1 MEKTNPTP
9 TPPSPLVRGVSS
21 GEEPHIPPDK
31 GGPRGV
37 GVFLSGP
44 AVFQGTNMNS
54 LRAKLLVLLLAIIS
68 AAWVA
73 TAAFIYFDAHHE
85 IDELFDAQLAQSA
98 RVLLAQAGH
107 DLKDAREDDDGIA
120 SEVAS
125 GGHKY
130 ERKIAFQI
138 WDEHGRLLLRSASAP
153 AEPLTRQENGFAET
167 MIEGKPWR
175 VYSQQDEEG
184 EIRVQVGERHAVRNE
199 LAASVAQ
206 RLLLPLGV
214 ALPVLALLIWFAV
227 GKGLSP
233 LRRIGS
239 EVAQRD
245 PANLAPLEARTAPAE
260 ITPLLHA
267 LNGLLGRLETALE
280 SERRFTAD
288 AAHELRTPLA
298 ALKIQAQVARRA
310 ENAEQRGAALDN
322 LILGVDRATHL
333 IGQLLTL
340 ARLEPTGGS
349 AALMACDLARIS
361 RQTLADLAAAAQDN
375 EIELELDSPDSVPIT
390 GNADMLGILLR
401 NLVDNAIRY
410 TPRGGKVSVSL
421 VTDQGRARLE
431 VTDSGP
437 GIPEQERQRVF
448 DRFYRILGNEAAGS
462 GLGLSIVKRIADY
475 HGASLSLAD
484 GERGT
489 GLRVSVEFLSG

>member
-1 MEKTNPTP
+1 
-9 TPPSPLVRGVSS
+9 
-21 GEEPHIPPDK
+21 
-31 GGPRGV
+31 
-37 GVFLSGP
+37 
-44 AVFQGTNMNS
+44 MNS

-68 AAWVA
+68 AAWMA
-73 TAAFIYFDAHHE
+73 TAVFIYFDAHHE

-98 RVLLAQAGH
+98 QVLLAQAGH
-107 DLKDAREDDDGIA
+107 DLKDMREDDDGIA
-120 SEVAS
+120 AEIA
-125 GGHKY
+125 GAGHKY

-153 AEPLTRQENGFAET
+153 IGALATQESGFAET
-167 MIEGKPWR
+167 VIDGKPWR
-175 VYSQQDEEG
+175 IYTQQDEEG

-206 RLLLPLGV
+206 RLLLPLGI

-227 GKGLSP
+227 GRGLKP
-233 LRRIGS
+233 LRRIGR

-245 PANLAPLEARTAPAE
+245 PANLAPLEERTAPAE
-260 ITPLLHA
+260 IAPLLHS
-267 LNGLLGRLETALE
+267 LNALLGRLDRALE

-310 ENAEQRGAALDN
+310 GNEAQRGAALDN

-333 IGQLLTL
+333 IEQLLTL

-349 AALMACDLARIS
+349 ADLKAGCDVAAIA
-361 RQTLADLAAAAQDN
+361 RQTLADLAPAALAK
-375 EIELELDSPDSVPIT
+375 EIELGLSSPDAAMIT

-410 TPRGGKVSVSL
+410 TPRHGRVGVSL
-421 VTDQGRARLE
+421 LVEQGRVRLE

-437 GIPEQERQRVF
+437 GIPEPERQRVF
-448 DRFYRILGNEAAGS
+448 DRFYRILGNDAAGS
-462 GLGLSIVKRIADY
+462 GLGLSIVRRIADF
-475 HGASLSLAD
+475 HAASLSLAD
-484 GERGT
+484 GEHGA
-489 GLRVSVEFLSG
+489 GLRVSVDFPSDLA

>member
-1 MEKTNPTP
+1 MK
-9 TPPSPLVRGVSS
+9 
-21 GEEPHIPPDK
+21 
-31 GGPRGV
+31 
-37 GVFLSGP
+37 
-44 AVFQGTNMNS
+44 S
-54 LRAKLLVLLLAIIS
+54 LRAKLLLLLLAIIS
-68 AAWVA
+68 AAWIV
-73 TAAFIYFDAHHE
+73 TAVFIYFDAHHE

-120 SEVAS
+120 TEIA
-125 GGHKY
+125 GAGHEY

-138 WDEHGRLLLRSASAP
+138 WDEHGKLRLRSASAP
-153 AEPLTRQENGFAET
+153 VEPLAAWESGFADS
-167 MIEGKPWR
+167 MIKGKPWR
-175 VYSQQDEEG
+175 VFTQHDEDG
-184 EIRVQVGERHAVRNE
+184 EIRVQVGERHEVRNE
-199 LAASVAQ
+199 LAASVAL
-206 RLLLPLGV
+206 RLLLPLGI

-245 PANLAPLEARTAPAE
+245 PANLAPLEERTAPAE

-267 LNGLLGRLETALE
+267 LNALLGRLDTALE

-310 ENAEQRGAALDN
+310 ENEAQRTAALDK

-349 AALMACDLARIS
+349 TVLMADCDLAALA
-361 RQTLADLAAAAQDN
+361 RQTLADLAPAAQDK
-375 EIELELDSPDSVPIT
+375 EIELGLSSPDSALVK

-410 TPRGGKVSVSL
+410 TPRHGQVNVIL
-421 VTDQGRARLE
+421 AVEQDQARLD
-431 VTDSGP
+431 VLDSGP
-437 GIPEQERQRVF
+437 GIPEQERGRVF
-448 DRFYRILGNEAAGS
+448 DRFYRILGSDAAGS
-462 GLGLSIVKRIADY
+462 GLGLSIVKRIADC
-475 HGASLSLAD
+475 HGASLTLGDA
-484 GERGT
+484 EQCA
-489 GLRVSVEFLSG
+489 GLRMSVEFTLN

>member
-1 MEKTNPTP
+1 MK
-9 TPPSPLVRGVSS
+9 
-21 GEEPHIPPDK
+21 
-31 GGPRGV
+31 
-37 GVFLSGP
+37 
-44 AVFQGTNMNS
+44 S
-54 LRAKLLVLLLAIIS
+54 LRAKLLLLLLAIIS
-68 AAWVA
+68 AAWIV
-73 TAAFIYFDAHHE
+73 TAGFIYFDAHHE

-98 RVLLAQAGH
+98 LVLLAQAGH

-120 SEVAS
+120 TEIA
-125 GGHKY
+125 GAGHKY

-138 WDEHGRLLLRSASAP
+138 WDEHERLLLRSASAP
-153 AEPLTRQENGFAET
+153 AEPLAARKRGFADS

-175 VYSQQDEEG
+175 VFTQHDEDG
-184 EIRVQVGERHAVRNE
+184 EIRVQVGERHEVRNE
-199 LAASVAQ
+199 LAASVAL
-206 RLLLPLGV
+206 RLLLPLGI

-245 PANLAPLEARTAPAE
+245 PANLAPLEERTAPAE

-267 LNGLLGRLETALE
+267 LNALLGRLDTALE

-310 ENAEQRGAALDN
+310 ENEVQRTAALDN

-349 AALMACDLARIS
+349 AVLMADCDLAAFA
-361 RQTLADLAAAAQDN
+361 RQTLADLAPAALDK
-375 EIELELDSPDSVPIT
+375 EIGLDLSGPDSAMIK

-410 TPRGGKVSVSL
+410 TPRKGQVSVSL
-421 VTDQGRARLE
+421 QEEQGRVLLE

-437 GIPEQERQRVF
+437 GIPEQERQRVL
-448 DRFYRILGNEAAGS
+448 DRFYRILGSDAAGS
-462 GLGLSIVKRIADY
+462 GLGLSIVKRIADC
-475 HGASLSLAD
+475 HEASLTLGDVEQGAGLKVSMAFSL
-484 GERGT
+484 
-489 GLRVSVEFLSG
+489 S

>member
-1 MEKTNPTP
+1 
-9 TPPSPLVRGVSS
+9 
-21 GEEPHIPPDK
+21 
-31 GGPRGV
+31 
-37 GVFLSGP
+37 
-44 AVFQGTNMNS
+44 MNS

-68 AAWVA
+68 AAWMA
-73 TAAFIYFDAHHE
+73 TAVFIYFDAHHE

-98 RVLLAQAGH
+98 QVLLAQAGH
-107 DLKDAREDDDGIA
+107 DLKDMREDDDGIA
-120 SEVAS
+120 TEIA
-125 GGHKY
+125 GAGHKY

-153 AEPLTRQENGFAET
+153 IDTLATQESGFAET
-167 MIEGKPWR
+167 VIDGKPWR
-175 VYSQQDEEG
+175 VYTQQDEEG

-206 RLLLPLGV
+206 RLLLPLGI

-227 GKGLSP
+227 GRGLKP
-233 LRRIGS
+233 LRRIGR

-245 PANLAPLEARTAPAE
+245 PANLAPLEERTAPAE
-260 ITPLLHA
+260 IAPLLHS
-267 LNGLLGRLETALE
+267 LNALLGRLDRALE

-310 ENAEQRGAALDN
+310 GNEAQRGAALDN

-333 IGQLLTL
+333 IEQLLTL

-349 AALMACDLARIS
+349 ADLKVGCDVAAIA
-361 RQTLADLAAAAQDN
+361 RQTLADLAPAALAK
-375 EIELELDSPDSVPIT
+375 EIELGLSSPDAAMIT

-410 TPRGGKVSVSL
+410 TPRHGRVGVSL
-421 VTDQGRARLE
+421 LVEQGRVRLE

-437 GIPEQERQRVF
+437 GIPEPERQRVF
-448 DRFYRILGNEAAGS
+448 DRFYRILGNDAAGS
-462 GLGLSIVKRIADY
+462 GLGLSIVRRIADV
-475 HGASLSLAD
+475 HAASLSLAD
-484 GERGT
+484 GEHGA
-489 GLRVSVEFLSG
+489 GLRVSVDFPSDLA

>member
-1 MEKTNPTP
+1 MK
-9 TPPSPLVRGVSS
+9 
-21 GEEPHIPPDK
+21 
-31 GGPRGV
+31 
-37 GVFLSGP
+37 
-44 AVFQGTNMNS
+44 S
-54 LRAKLLVLLLAIIS
+54 LRAKLLLLLLAIIS
-68 AAWVA
+68 AAWIV
-73 TAAFIYFDAHHE
+73 TAGFIYFDAHHE

-98 RVLLAQAGH
+98 QVLLAQAGH

-120 SEVAS
+120 TEIA
-125 GGHKY
+125 GAGHKY

-138 WDEHGRLLLRSASAP
+138 WDEQERLLLRSASAP
-153 AEPLTRQENGFAET
+153 AEPLAARKRGFADS

-175 VYSQQDEEG
+175 VFTQHDEDG
-184 EIRVQVGERHAVRNE
+184 EIRVQIGERHEVRNE
-199 LAASVAQ
+199 LAASVAL
-206 RLLLPLGV
+206 RLLLPLGI

-245 PANLAPLEARTAPAE
+245 PANLAPLEERTAPAE

-267 LNGLLGRLETALE
+267 LNALLGRLDTALE

-310 ENAEQRGAALDN
+310 ENEVQRTAALDN

-349 AALMACDLARIS
+349 AVLMADCDLAALA
-361 RQTLADLAAAAQDN
+361 RQTLADLAPAALDK
-375 EIELELDSPDSVPIT
+375 EIGLDLSGPDSAMIK

-410 TPRGGKVSVSL
+410 TPRHGL
-421 VTDQGRARLE
+421 VNVILTVEQGRARLE

-437 GIPEQERQRVF
+437 GIPEQERGRVF
-448 DRFYRILGNEAAGS
+448 GRFYRILGSDAAGS
-462 GLGLSIVKRIADY
+462 GLGLSIVKRIADL
-475 HGASLSLAD
+475 HGVEIKID
-484 GERGT
+484 T
-489 GLRVSVEFLSG
+489 GRQGKGLMVTVFFP

>member
-1 MEKTNPTP
+1 
-9 TPPSPLVRGVSS
+9 
-21 GEEPHIPPDK
+21 
-31 GGPRGV
+31 
-37 GVFLSGP
+37 
-44 AVFQGTNMNS
+44 MNS
-54 LRAKLLVLLLAIIS
+54 LRTKLLLLLLAIIS
-68 AAWVA
+68 VAWLT
-73 TAAFIYFDAHHE
+73 TAVFIYFDAHHE

-98 RVLLAQAGH
+98 QVLLAQAGH
-107 DLKDAREDDDGIA
+107 DLKDAREDEDDDGIA
-120 SEVAS
+120 TEIA
-125 GGHKY
+125 GAGHKY

-138 WDEHGRLLLRSASAP
+138 RDEHGRLLLRSASAP
-153 AEPLTRQENGFAET
+153 VEQLAAQESGFADT

-175 VYSQQDEEG
+175 VYTQHDDDG
-184 EIRVQVGERHAVRNE
+184 EIRVLVGERHAVRNE
-199 LAASVAQ
+199 LAASVAM

-245 PANLAPLEARTAPAE
+245 PANLAPLEERTAPAE
-260 ITPLLHA
+260 IAPLLHA
-267 LNGLLGRLETALE
+267 LNTLLGRLDQALE

-310 ENAEQRGAALDN
+310 ENEAQRGAALDK

-333 IGQLLTL
+333 IEQLLTL
-340 ARLEPTGGS
+340 ARLVPTSGS
-349 AALMACDLARIS
+349 AALMAECDVAAIAR
-361 RQTLADLAAAAQDN
+361 QVLADLAPAALAK
-375 EIELELDSPDSVPIT
+375 EIELGLSSPAAAMIR
-390 GNADMLGILLR
+390 GNTDMLAILMR

-410 TPRGGKVSVSL
+410 TPPYGRVSVSL
-421 VTDQGRARLE
+421 RVEQGRARLE

-448 DRFYRILGNEAAGS
+448 DRFYRILGNDAAGS
-462 GLGLSIVKRIADY
+462 GLGLSIVKRITDFHA
-475 HGASLSLAD
+475 AKLTLAD
-484 GERGT
+484 GEQGA
-489 GLRVSVEFLSG
+489 GLKVSVEFSSN

>member
-1 MEKTNPTP
+1 MK
-9 TPPSPLVRGVSS
+9 
-21 GEEPHIPPDK
+21 
-31 GGPRGV
+31 
-37 GVFLSGP
+37 
-44 AVFQGTNMNS
+44 S
-54 LRAKLLVLLLAIIS
+54 LRAKLLLLLLAIIS
-68 AAWVA
+68 AAWVV
-73 TAAFIYFDAHHE
+73 TAGFIYFDAHHE

-98 RVLLAQAGH
+98 LVLLAQAGH

-120 SEVAS
+120 TEIA
-125 GGHKY
+125 GAGHKY

-138 WDEHGRLLLRSASAP
+138 WDAHERLLLRSASAP
-153 AEPLTRQENGFAET
+153 STLLAEPVSGFADS

-175 VYSQQDEEG
+175 VFTQHDEDG
-184 EIRVQVGERHAVRNE
+184 EIRVQVGERHEVRNE
-199 LAASVAQ
+199 LAASVAL
-206 RLLLPLGV
+206 RLLLPLGI

-245 PANLAPLEARTAPAE
+245 PANLAPLEERTAPAE

-267 LNGLLGRLETALE
+267 LNALLGRLDTALE

-310 ENAEQRGAALDN
+310 ENEAQRTAALDN

-340 ARLEPTGGS
+340 ARLEPTGGGT
-349 AALMACDLARIS
+349 ALMADCDLAALA
-361 RQTLADLAAAAQDN
+361 RQTLADLAPAAQDK
-375 EIELELDSPDSVPIT
+375 EIELELSSPDSALVK

-410 TPRGGKVSVSL
+410 TPRHGQVNVIL
-421 VTDQGRARLE
+421 TVEQDRARLD
-431 VTDSGP
+431 VLDSGP
-437 GIPEQERQRVF
+437 GIPEQERGRVF
-448 DRFYRILGNEAAGS
+448 DRFYRILGSDAAGS
-462 GLGLSIVKRIADY
+462 GLGLSIVKRIVDFHA
-475 HGASLSLAD
+475 AKLTLAD
-484 GERGT
+484 GEHGT
-489 GLRVSVEFLSG
+489 GLKVSVKFSLA

>member
-1 MEKTNPTP
+1 
-9 TPPSPLVRGVSS
+9 
-21 GEEPHIPPDK
+21 
-31 GGPRGV
+31 
-37 GVFLSGP
+37 
-44 AVFQGTNMNS
+44 MNS
-54 LRAKLLVLLLAIIS
+54 LRTKLLLLLLAIIS
-68 AAWVA
+68 VAWLT
-73 TAAFIYFDAHHE
+73 TAVFIYFDAHHE

-98 RVLLAQAGH
+98 QVLLAQAGH
-107 DLKDAREDDDGIA
+107 DLKDAREDEDDDGIA
-120 SEVAS
+120 TEIA
-125 GGHKY
+125 GAGHKY

-138 WDEHGRLLLRSASAP
+138 RDEHGRLLLRSASAP
-153 AEPLTRQENGFAET
+153 VEQLAAQESGFADT

-175 VYSQQDEEG
+175 VYTQHDDDG
-184 EIRVQVGERHAVRNE
+184 EIRVLVGERHAVRNE
-199 LAASVAQ
+199 LAASVAM

-245 PANLAPLEARTAPAE
+245 PANLAPLEERTAPAE
-260 ITPLLHA
+260 IAPLLHA
-267 LNGLLGRLETALE
+267 LNTLLGRLDQALE

-310 ENAEQRGAALDN
+310 ENEAQRGAALDK

-333 IGQLLTL
+333 IEQLLTL
-340 ARLEPTGGS
+340 ARLEPTSGS
-349 AALMACDLARIS
+349 AALMAECDVAAIAR
-361 RQTLADLAAAAQDN
+361 QVLADLAPAALAK
-375 EIELELDSPDSVPIT
+375 EIELGLSSPAAAMIR
-390 GNADMLGILLR
+390 GNTDMLAILMR

-410 TPRGGKVSVSL
+410 TPPYGRVSVSL
-421 VTDQGRARLE
+421 RVEQGRARLE

-448 DRFYRILGNEAAGS
+448 DRFYRILGNDAAGS
-462 GLGLSIVKRIADY
+462 GLGLSIVKRITDFHA
-475 HGASLSLAD
+475 AKLTLAD
-484 GERGT
+484 GEQGA
-489 GLRVSVEFLSG
+489 GLKVSVEFSSN

>member
-1 MEKTNPTP
+1 MK
-9 TPPSPLVRGVSS
+9 
-21 GEEPHIPPDK
+21 
-31 GGPRGV
+31 
-37 GVFLSGP
+37 
-44 AVFQGTNMNS
+44 S
-54 LRAKLLVLLLAIIS
+54 LRAKLLLLLLAIIS
-68 AAWVA
+68 AAWVV
-73 TAAFIYFDAHHE
+73 TAGFIYFDAHHE

-98 RVLLAQAGH
+98 LVLLAQAGH

-120 SEVAS
+120 TEIA
-125 GGHKY
+125 GAGHKY

-138 WDEHGRLLLRSASAP
+138 WDAHERLLLRSASAP
-153 AEPLTRQENGFAET
+153 AAPLAEPVSAFADS

-175 VYSQQDEEG
+175 VFTQHDEGG
-184 EIRVQVGERHAVRNE
+184 EIRVQVGERHEVRNE
-199 LAASVAQ
+199 LAASVAL
-206 RLLLPLGV
+206 RLLLPLGI

-245 PANLAPLEARTAPAE
+245 PANLAPLEERTAPAE

-267 LNGLLGRLETALE
+267 LNALLGRLDTALE

-310 ENAEQRGAALDN
+310 ENEAQRTAALDK

-349 AALMACDLARIS
+349 TVLMSDCDLAALA
-361 RQTLADLAAAAQDN
+361 RQTLADLAPAAQEK
-375 EIELELDSPDSVPIT
+375 EIELELSSPDSALVK

-410 TPRGGKVSVSL
+410 TPRHGQVNVIL
-421 VTDQGRARLE
+421 TVEQDRARLD
-431 VTDSGP
+431 VLDSGP
-437 GIPEQERQRVF
+437 GIPEQERGRVF
-448 DRFYRILGNEAAGS
+448 DRFYRILGSDAAGS
-462 GLGLSIVKRIADY
+462 GLGLSIVKRIADC
-475 HGASLSLAD
+475 HGASLTLGDA
-484 GERGT
+484 EQCA
-489 GLRVSVEFLSG
+489 GLRMSVEFTLN

>member
-1 MEKTNPTP
+1 MT
-9 TPPSPLVRGVSS
+9 
-21 GEEPHIPPDK
+21 
-31 GGPRGV
+31 
-37 GVFLSGP
+37 
-44 AVFQGTNMNS
+44 S

-68 AAWVA
+68 AAWLA
-73 TAAFIYFDAHHE
+73 TAVFIYFDAHHE

-98 RVLLAQAGH
+98 QVLLAQAGH
-107 DLKDAREDDDGIA
+107 DLREAREDDDGIA
-120 SEVAS
+120 TEIA
-125 GGHKY
+125 GAGHKY

-138 WDEHGRLLLRSASAP
+138 WGEHGRLLLRSASAP
-153 AEPLTRQENGFAET
+153 VEPLAAQENGFSDAV
-167 MIEGKPWR
+167 IGGKAWR
-175 VYSQQDEEG
+175 VYDLQSEEG

-206 RLLLPLGV
+206 RLLLPLGI
-214 ALPVLALLIWFAV
+214 ALPVLAALIWFAV
-227 GKGLSP
+227 GGGLSP

-245 PANLAPLEARTAPAE
+245 PANLVPLAESTAPSE
-260 ITPLLHA
+260 IAPLLHA
-267 LNGLLGRLETALE
+267 LNSLLGRLEVALE

-310 ENAEQRGAALDN
+310 ENEVQRGAALDN
-322 LILGVDRATHL
+322 LILGADRATHL

-349 AALMACDLARIS
+349 AVLMAECDMAAIA
-361 RQTLADLAAAAQDN
+361 RQTLADLAPAALAK
-375 EIELELDSPDSVPIT
+375 EIELELSGPDAAMIR

-410 TPRGGKVSVSL
+410 TPRNGRVDVSL
-421 VTDQGRARLE
+421 IVEQGRVRLE

-462 GLGLSIVKRIADY
+462 GLGLSIVKRIADV
-475 HGASLSLAD
+475 HAAKLGLAD
-484 GERGT
+484 GGHGT
-489 GLRVSVEFLSG
+489 GLRVSVDFS

>member
-1 MEKTNPTP
+1 
-9 TPPSPLVRGVSS
+9 
-21 GEEPHIPPDK
+21 
-31 GGPRGV
+31 
-37 GVFLSGP
+37 
-44 AVFQGTNMNS
+44 MNS

-68 AAWVA
+68 VAWMA
-73 TAAFIYFDAHHE
+73 TAVLIYFDAHHE

-98 RVLLAQAGH
+98 QVLLAQAKH
-107 DLKDAREDDDGIA
+107 DLKDAREGDDGIA
-120 SEVAS
+120 TEIAS
-125 GGHKY
+125 AGHKY

-153 AEPLTRQENGFAET
+153 VEPLATRESGFAEAV
-167 MIEGKPWR
+167 IDGKLWR
-175 VYSQQDEEG
+175 VYAQRDNEG
-184 EIRVQVGERHAVRNE
+184 EIRVQVGERHSVRNE
-199 LAASVAQ
+199 LAASVAK
-206 RLLLPLGV
+206 RLLLPLGI
-214 ALPVLALLIWFAV
+214 ALPVLGLLIWFAV

-245 PANLAPLEARTAPAE
+245 PANLAPLEELTAPAE

-267 LNGLLGRLETALE
+267 LNALLGRLDLALE

-310 ENAEQRGAALDN
+310 ENEAQRGAALDN

-340 ARLEPTGGS
+340 ARLEPTGSS
-349 AALMACDLARIS
+349 AALMAGCDVAAIA
-361 RQTLADLAAAAQDN
+361 RQTLADLAPAALDK
-375 EIELELDSPDSVPIT
+375 EIELGLSSPDSAMIM

-410 TPRGGKVSVSL
+410 TPRHGRVSVSL
-421 VTDQGRARLE
+421 MVEQGRVRLE
-431 VTDSGP
+431 VEDSGP
-437 GIPEQERQRVF
+437 GIPEAERQRVF

-462 GLGLSIVKRIADY
+462 GLGLSIVRRIADV
-475 HGASLSLAD
+475 HAASLSLAA
-484 GERGT
+484 GEQGT
-489 GLRVSVEFLSG
+489 GLRVSVGFSSNLA

>member
-1 MEKTNPTP
+1 
-9 TPPSPLVRGVSS
+9 
-21 GEEPHIPPDK
+21 
-31 GGPRGV
+31 
-37 GVFLSGP
+37 
-44 AVFQGTNMNS
+44 MNS

-68 AAWVA
+68 AAWLA
-73 TAAFIYFDAHHE
+73 TAVFIYFDAHHE

-107 DLKDAREDDDGIA
+107 DLHDLKDVRDDDDGIA
-120 SEVAS
+120 TEMA
-125 GGHKY
+125 GAGHKY
-130 ERKIAFQI
+130 ERKIAFQVR
-138 WDEHGRLLLRSASAP
+138 DEHGRLLLRSASAP
-153 AEPLTRQENGFAET
+153 AEPLAAQEGGFADAVIAGT
-167 MIEGKPWR
+167 LWR
-175 VYSQQDEEG
+175 IYTLQDEEG
-184 EIRVQVGERHAVRNE
+184 EIRVQVGERHSVRNE

-206 RLLLPLGV
+206 RLLLPLGIT
-214 ALPVLALLIWFAV
+214 LPVLALLIWFAV

-245 PANLAPLEARTAPAE
+245 PANLAPLEGRSTPAE
-260 ITPLLHA
+260 VAPLLHS
-267 LNGLLGRLETALE
+267 LNDLFRRLDLALE

-310 ENAEQRGAALDN
+310 ENEAQRGAALDK
-322 LILGVDRATHL
+322 LILGADRATHL

-340 ARLEPTGGS
+340 ARLEPTGGNPVLKAGCDV
-349 AALMACDLARIS
+349 AAIA
-361 RQTLADLAAAAQDN
+361 RQTLADLAPAALDK
-375 EIELELDSPDSVPIT
+375 EIELGLSSPDSARIA

-410 TPRGGKVSVSL
+410 TPRHGHVDVSL
-421 VTDQGRARLE
+421 AVEHGRARLE

-448 DRFYRILGNEAAGS
+448 DRFYRILGNDAAGS
-462 GLGLSIVKRIADY
+462 GLGLSIVRRIADFHAVKLTLASGE
-475 HGASLSLAD
+475 HGA
-484 GERGT
+484 
-489 GLRVSVEFLSG
+489 GLRVSVEFPLN